1 MSSPSSPLGSGSGG
15 GLITAPGMGFLGSA
29 SESYS
34 LGRHPCLTR
43 TCPSP
48 ISFNTPPNPAP
59 FVGGCS

>member
-1 MSSPSSPLGSGSGG
+1 
-15 GLITAPGMGFLGSA
+15 MGFLGSA